1 MYATIR
7 EHIERSSLSK
17 DKWTWKFYGGCLSD
31 VALSFDVWLVNTNS
45 WGFSYLVRLI
55 FFIIVLCD
63 LLKNKLA
70 KKIAFFRKDP
80 AGIFDLVEVVG
91 NGTYGQ
97 VHKVQCIQ
105 HLVERNCF
113 N

>member
-1 MYATIR
+1 MLR
-7 EHIERSSLSK
+7 
-17 DKWTWKFYGGCLSD
+17 
-31 VALSFDVWLVNTNS
+31 
-45 WGFSYLVRLI
+45 
-55 FFIIVLCD
+55 D

-113 N
+113 LTKDSINSLVICYATHVFYLYVDVP

>member
-1 MYATIR
+1 
-7 EHIERSSLSK
+7 
-17 DKWTWKFYGGCLSD
+17 
-31 VALSFDVWLVNTNS
+31 
-45 WGFSYLVRLI
+45 VRLI
-55 FFIIVLCD
+55 FLIIVLCD
-63 LLKNKLA
+63 LLENKLA

-105 HLVERNCF
+105 HLVFFCVLTKDSINALVICYATRVF
-113 N
+113 YLYFDVP

>member
-1 MYATIR
+1 M
-7 EHIERSSLSK
+7 
-17 DKWTWKFYGGCLSD
+17 
-31 VALSFDVWLVNTNS
+31 
-45 WGFSYLVRLI
+45 
-55 FFIIVLCD
+55 LCD